1 MHTAGSLSHG
11 GYRGKQ
17 EIAMT
22 PQKHDSSAA
31 KTNPSRLAHW
41 GRVTL
46 MILSFGMI
54 YPNAMIED
62 MDMAKY
68 DADNQ
73 TRGK

>member
-1 MHTAGSLSHG
+1 
-11 GYRGKQ
+11 
-17 EIAMT
+17 MT